1 MNFYGNIPVIE
12 RDICSSEKL
21 WNTKRWYILYSKP
34 QTKKEFNICNSMANL
49 FINKNYEEMMYQVP
63 NINGIL
69 EHIDVNLV

>member
-12 RDICSSEKL
+12 RDISCSEKI
-21 WNTKRWYILYSKP
+21 WNIKRWYILFSKP
-34 QTKKEFNICNSMANL
+34 LTKKEYTICNSMANL
-49 FINKNYEEMMYQVP
+49 YINKHYEEMMYQVP

>member
-12 RDICSSEKL
+12 RDISTSEKL
-21 WNTKRWYILYSKP
+21 WNTKRWYVLFSKP
-34 QTKKEFNICNSMANL
+34 KNKKEYNICNSMANL
-49 FINKNYEEMMYQVP
+49 YINQNYEEMMYQVP